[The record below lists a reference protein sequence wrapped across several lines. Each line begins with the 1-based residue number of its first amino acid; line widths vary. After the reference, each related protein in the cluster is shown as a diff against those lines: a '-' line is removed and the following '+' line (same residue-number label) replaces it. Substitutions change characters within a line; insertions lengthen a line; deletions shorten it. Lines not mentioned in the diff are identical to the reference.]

1 MLKYVLLFLLLA
13 ALFAAP
19 AFGQIEVGDIPPD
32 NIDLLD
38 YKRAIWEN
46 VTGGMFLVMALA
58 IGFKASKRAH
68 GA

>member
-1 MLKYVLLFLLLA
+1 MMKHVLRILILV

-19 AFGQIEVGDIPPD
+19 AFGQIEVGEIPQD
-32 NIDLLD
+32 NIELLE

-46 VTGGMFLVMALA
+46 VTGGVFLVVVLA

-68 GA
+68 GS